1 MDDVTEAALIK
12 TFDKLAS
19 EHVIL
24 YGPYES
30 IEVEDE
36 GYPVSWSSILREAEP
51 VLMPCQDGVSHLPS
65 TSYKTSHSGC
75 YQPCL
80 QSIAKIGSRKRHV
93 LPGRA
98 NHDQADQRNARPSTE
113 PILCG

>member
-30 IEVEDE
+30 IKVEDE
-36 GYPVSWSSILREAEP
+36 GYPVS
-51 VLMPCQDGVSHLPS
+51 
-65 TSYKTSHSGC
+65 
-75 YQPCL
+75 
-80 QSIAKIGSRKRHV
+80 
-93 LPGRA
+93 
-98 NHDQADQRNARPSTE
+98 
-113 PILCG
+113 